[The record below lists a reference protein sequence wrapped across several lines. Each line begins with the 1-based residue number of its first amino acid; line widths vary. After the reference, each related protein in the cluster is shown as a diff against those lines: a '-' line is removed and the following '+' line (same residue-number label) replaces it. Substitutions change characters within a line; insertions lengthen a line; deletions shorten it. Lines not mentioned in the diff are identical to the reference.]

1 MLTQIRLSLDSQ
13 IIAARPRDGCRTT
26 YRKGDRIEKY
36 NRLTLLF
43 VLSRGLHHRLTL
55 LKTAPM
61 SDTFWDTFWD
71 TFENTLFWHFVWHC
85 FLHSFWHSQNR
96 PASGRH
102 FFKTSLSNV
111 CNAFFTFVGSPPS
124 ARTIPPSPKRH
135 FFRHLGLNPFL
146 DTFFN
151 TLFCHFLL
159 SLFLDTLFRHM
170 LVHTSFTLLWTTPL
184 FVSSEWYLWA
194 WYPFSSARCL
204 HSFIEHIHWFCG
216 GLYQCAVVCRLRAG
230 MWGWGWACVFRS
242 TERHGTHVVY
252 PSTPCFTHATIQ
264 PPSRCLIY
272 VRYGLDR
279 CLIDAW

>member
-170 LVHTSFTLLWTTPL
+170 LVHTSFYTFVNNATFCVLGVVPLGVVSIFECPLPALFHWTYPLILW
-184 FVSSEWYLWA
+184 WA
-194 WYPFSSARCL
+194 VPVCSCMSVAGGYVGVGVGMCFPVDRTAWHPCCLPKHPMLYPCHHPAAQQMFDICSIWTR
-204 HSFIEHIHWFCG
+204 
-216 GLYQCAVVCRLRAG
+216 
-230 MWGWGWACVFRS
+230 
-242 TERHGTHVVY
+242 
-252 PSTPCFTHATIQ
+252 
-264 PPSRCLIY
+264 
-272 VRYGLDR
+272 
-279 CLIDAW
+279 